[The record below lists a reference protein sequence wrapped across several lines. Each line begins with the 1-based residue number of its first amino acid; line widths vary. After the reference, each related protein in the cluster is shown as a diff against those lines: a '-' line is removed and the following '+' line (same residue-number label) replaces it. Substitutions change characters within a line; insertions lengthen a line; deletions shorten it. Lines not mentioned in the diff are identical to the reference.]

1 MTSAYERNRKKRPK
15 VKGYSIKELVPENL
29 GEQIIEGRL
38 LEGTFDTIGA
48 GIQKDIDK
56 WSDDDNLN
64 IHEKRLKKLLIG
76 FGDTYSD
83 MRTIDKEELKEAW
96 KDPIDFTNQ
105 VGSFLGVRGLE
116 AAGWLSDQTLGRF
129 GRGVGQALRIDPRG
143 REVLGI
149 GAQFYSPKALAKL
162 PGLTKGFL
170 RSRTGQN
177 MLNDLGVN
185 LGYQYRSGKATVDFA
200 KKGFKKVNQKLT
212 EKFSKDPSKRVVKVK
227 AEIIDDVVTKSPKD
241 IAAIVKVAKQNK
253 ISLSKAED
261 WINLSRRGIKPK
273 QRLNPGTNEGTKKQI
288 SVNPLD
294 DTSDITYAS
303 IDDIR
308 NAELALIAKGVV
320 APTTEDLYGYLSEY
334 GGTAETFAPVKYQAP
349 PANYKAIEGPD
360 ADSKDFNWLSA
371 RTGKEYHFDVG
382 GHRIFKV
389 PGMKDP
395 AQAKRYKTW
404 LTNSLIDRYKYQ
416 ATNPQLSL
424 KRWAAVNRP
433 FIDNKGME
441 WRLVRADK
449 SAVGANQEFIPMPLN
464 EISSRSM
471 KMKNTS
477 PTQKLVLSRLYNLNV
492 KARNALEKQYPW
504 LREWI
509 TEGIGENYHEHMFGL
524 DETEFWNSGFG
535 KSLGYMNNDV
545 YDLITGLGNIVF
557 LTDPRFKVMKDI
569 IADYITPQGKV
580 EIYPGLK
587 RRRDA
592 VKQFKAG
599 PYKGYNAIVGYDANP
614 TSKTFTDLTIYAYN
628 PDPDI
633 VDGILVA
640 TIPNYY
646 ANVYAKVK
654 GKPIMRKELADRFIQ
669 DYVDAVLNN
678 EQPAII
684 ALNDLAEALVQK
696 YPELRQPGFGQI
708 PPGEFDLAD
717 PSGLRNYV
725 EYRHLGEYSKKTPQK
740 WADIGEV
747 LTDYKG
753 GDVKIDKPKEFI
765 TTDANQKAF
774 EESWARMLDIIRN
787 GRFQQLKL
795 EWIDLLFPEDLT
807 KTKVKKVK
815 KLKTT
820 SKTQITP
827 TQLELD
833 IDKPTQLDVFND
845 R

>member
-1 MTSAYERNRKKRPK
+1 MPHTETHKRGAYQ
-15 VKGYSIKELVPENL
+15 KGYSLEELGVTKENFVDFYKKWKNNELQFIDTELVGNQLQEEWERLSSPE
-29 GEQIIEGRL
+29 
-38 LEGTFDTIGA
+38 
-48 GIQKDIDK
+48 
-56 WSDDDNLN
+56 SN
-64 IHEKRLKKLLIG
+64 IHEKNLKKLLISV
-76 FGDTYSD
+76 GDTYSD
-83 MRTIDKEELKEAW
+83 MRTIDKEELKESW

-116 AAGWLSDQTLGRF
+116 AAGWLTDKTLGAG
-129 GRGVGQALRIDPRG
+129 GRWVGKNI
-143 REVLGI
+143 LGLDQGNQQLMGI
-149 GAQFYSPKALAKL
+149 AAQFAAPSVIKQIPKIPKIPAVKQGVYTAGVRTGLQYKGAKQLAKNL
-162 PGLTKGFL
+162 KKVYDENL
-170 RSRTGQN
+170 SRT
-177 MLNDLGVN
+177 
-185 LGYQYRSGKATVDFA
+185 
-200 KKGFKKVNQKLT
+200 
-212 EKFSKDPSKRVVKVK
+212 PSKRVVTVK
-227 AEIIDDVVTKSPKD
+227 AESIIDDVVTKSPKD
-241 IAAIVKVAKQNK
+241 IRAIVKVAKQNK

-334 GGTAETFAPVKYQAP
+334 GGTAETFAPVNYQAP
-349 PANYKAIEGPD
+349 PATYKAIEGPD

-389 PGMKDP
+389 PGMRDT

-416 ATNPQLSL
+416 ATHPQLSL
-424 KRWAAVNRP
+424 KRWAGVNRP
-433 FIDNKGME
+433 FIDSKGME

-449 SAVGANQEFIPMPLN
+449 SAVGADQEFIPMPLN

-654 GKPIMRKELADRFIQ
+654 GRPIMRKELADRFIQ

-678 EQPAII
+678 KQPAII
-684 ALNDLAEALVQK
+684 ALNDMAEVLVQK
-696 YPELRQPGFGQI
+696 YPELRQPGFGEI
-708 PPGEFDLAD
+708 PPGEFDLVD

-725 EYRHLGEYSKKTPQK
+725 EYRHLGEPSIKKPQK
-740 WADIGEV
+740 YAPIDEV
-747 LTDYKG
+747 LTDYTG
-753 GDVKIDKPKEFI
+753 GDVKVDRPTEFI

-774 EESWARMLDIIRN
+774 EETWARMLDRIKH
-787 GRFQQLKL
+787 GEFQQLKFDYVD
-795 EWIDLLFPEDLT
+795 ILFPDDLT
-807 KTKVKKVK
+807 KTKVK

-833 IDKPTQLDVFND
+833 IDKPTQLDLFND
-845 R
+845 

>member
-1 MTSAYERNRKKRPK
+1 MNAYISNREKNRPK
-15 VKGYSIKELVPENL
+15 VKGYSINELNISKENKL
-29 GEQIIEGRL
+29 GSGIL
-38 LEGTFDTIGA
+38 DNIGDA
-48 GIQKDIDK
+48 INETAFGQYRQEGIQKEAELKQKVYESSPEWMKSVIDVYDTPNNLESQILK
-56 WSDDDNLN
+56 GISDTTRIDERITTPLTY
-64 IHEKRLKKLLIG
+64 IGLTGGIKKLPKV
-76 FGDTYSD
+76 T
-83 MRTIDKEELKEAW
+83 K
-96 KDPIDFTNQ
+96 
-105 VGSFLGVRGLE
+105 
-116 AAGWLSDQTLGRF
+116 
-129 GRGVGQALRIDPRG
+129 QALG
-143 REVLGI
+143 
-149 GAQFYSPKALAKL
+149 
-162 PGLTKGFL
+162 
-170 RSRTGQN
+170 SRVGQN

-200 KKGFKKVNQKLT
+200 KKGFKKIDQKLT
-212 EKFSKDPSKRVVKVK
+212 EKFSKDPSKRVVNVK
-227 AEIIDDVVTKSPKD
+227 AESILDDVIRKPYKD
-241 IAAIVKVAKQNK
+241 VRAIVKVAKQNN

-320 APTTEDLYGYLSEY
+320 APTKEDLYGYLSEY
-334 GGTAETFAPVKYQAP
+334 GGTAETFAPVNYQAP
-349 PANYKAIEGPD
+349 PATYKAIEGPD
-360 ADSKDFNWLSA
+360 VDSKDFNWLSA

-389 PGMKDP
+389 PGMRDP

-404 LTNSLIDRYKYQ
+404 LTNSLIERYKRQ
-416 ATNPQLSL
+416 AQNPQIPI
-424 KRWAAVNRP
+424 KRWATINRP
-433 FIDNKGME
+433 FIDSKGNE
-441 WRLVRADK
+441 WRLVRSNKTAM
-449 SAVGANQEFIPMPLN
+449 GANQEFVPTPLVD
-464 EISSRSM
+464 IDSRAL
-471 KMKNTS
+471 KKKNTS
-477 PTQKLVLSRLYNLNV
+477 PAEKAILMHLIRLNV
-492 KARNALEKQYPW
+492 RDINALELQYPW
-504 LREWI
+504 LREWV
-509 TEGIGENYHEHMFGL
+509 TEGIRQNYHEHMFGL
-524 DETEFWNSGFG
+524 DETEFWKSGFG

-545 YDLITGLGNIVF
+545 YDIVKGLGNVVF

-633 VDGILVA
+633 VDGIVVA

-678 EQPAII
+678 KEPVIV
-684 ALNDLAEALVQK
+684 ALNDMAEVLAQK
-696 YPELRQPGFGQI
+696 YPELRQPGFGEI
-708 PPGEFDLAD
+708 PPGEFDLAE
-717 PSGLRNYV
+717 PSGLRLDV
-725 EYRHLGEYSKKTPQK
+725 GYRHLGEPSIKRPQK
-740 WADIGEV
+740 YAPVGEI
-747 LTDYKG
+747 LTDYTG
-753 GDVKIDKPKEFI
+753 GDIKIDKPTEFI

-774 EESWARMLDIIRN
+774 EKTWARMLDRIKY
-787 GRFQQLKL
+787 GKFQQLKFDYV
-795 EWIDLLFPEDLT
+795 DLLFPDDLT
-807 KTKVKKVK
+807 KTKVKK
-815 KLKTT
+815 LKTR

-833 IDKPTQLDVFND
+833 TDKPTQLDVFND
-845 R
+845 